1 MGNIKGDPAY
11 DPFPKSG
18 LVKQYEPFIRDY
30 VHDFCKR
37 YPGLNRQ
44 RVLFRAVEIA
54 LAAEKAFKPALGHS
68 FATYAGHRLKELH
81 RLHDEDEAANS
92 SPIHYADGELER
104 DRAEE
109 RGEEVELDFSGGNN
123 GARLTFDLQW
133 YLLHLC
139 SDIVNWIGWRAESP
153 TLKSRHRVAAGVQL
167 RGGDNAPAVHQRISA
182 DLPEVV
188 REQPVGATLKGW
200 IRAIFDHNIR
210 RQREADD
217 EAEKRVAGDHS
228 PTFLEAVRNAVDIRF
243 AGARRP
249 PRYLQKRTPHASL
262 DASMDDKSEGGN
274 DAPQSLHDIVGGGTD
289 AGNRLDDLHDKAQAI
304 LPRLKGNER
313 LVFEAL
319 LTGDPTTTQ
328 RDIARATGL
337 TEGTISK
344 TLRRIAVK
352 ARQK

>member
-18 LVKQYEPFIRDY
+18 LVKQYEPFIRNY

-81 RLHDEDEAANS
+81 RLHDEDETANS

-109 RGEEVELDFSGGNN
+109 RGDEVELDFSGGNN
-123 GARLTFDLQW
+123 GARLTFDHQW
-133 YLLHLC
+133 YLFTLL
-139 SDIVNWIGWRAESP
+139 SDVVNWINEQP

-167 RGGDNAPAVHQRISA
+167 RGSDNAPAVHQRISA
-182 DLPEVV
+182 DLPEVI
-188 REQPVGATLKGW
+188 RQQPVGATLRGW
-200 IRAIFDHNIR
+200 IRALFDHLIC

-217 EAEKRVAGDHS
+217 EAQKRLAGDYS

-243 AGARRP
+243 PGARRP
-249 PRYLQKRTPHASL
+249 PKYLPKRTPHASL
-262 DASMDDKSEGGN
+262 DAPIDDNGEGGN
-274 DAPQSLHDIVGGGTD
+274 DAPQSLHDIVGGGP
-289 AGNRLDDLHDKAQAI
+289 GNRLDDLHDKAQAL

-319 LTGDPTTTQ
+319 LIGDPTTTQ
-328 RDIARATGL
+328 RDLAKALGL

-352 ARQK
+352 ACQK